1 MRPLAVPSK
10 KIGSPGATYLSAGV
24 AVPTPDEHV
33 ISEESA
39 FVTHSV
45 THGSVFVTAYARTTQ
60 FDVAEMSARAG
71 GSGYGATVVTF
82 VTTSTP
88 FDHTTVQTKLEDERS
103 VISSL
108 VPHSFDS
115 LLSVAFPEATLESTW
130 ICAT

>member
-60 FDVAEMSARAG
+60 FEVAETSAD
-71 GSGYGATVVTF
+71 GSGYGATVDTF

-88 FDHTTVQTKLEDERS
+88 LDHTTVQTKLEDER
-103 VISSL
+103 
-108 VPHSFDS
+108 
-115 LLSVAFPEATLESTW
+115 W
-130 ICAT
+130 